1 MSLWHARMNMYVYAN
16 QLIHTHTTT
25 QVVMAFEDE
34 FTVEIPDA
42 EAEKIHTIAAAV
54 EYISSH
60 PQAK

>member
-1 MSLWHARMNMYVYAN
+1 MYVYAN